1 MKVGIYCRVSGS
13 DQKDNT
19 SLENQKDSG
28 VRFCDSNG
36 YDYEVFSEVVSG
48 GKDFDERLA
57 FNDLSTKLF
66 DGEINAIWIW
76 DFTRGRR
83 DDSMKYLFVQI
94 IKETKCKVFVGGVE
108 KDILSDEGMLE
119 MGMFSLISDFERKK
133 ILRRMKDGRNR
144 RWKEG
149 KGLGRIG
156 FGFDNN
162 NGEVFANEI
171 EKDVVV
177 DIYKFFLYKNVKKYG
192 DCERYLIKKYGREVN
207 GKRLDSGLVSRTL
220 GNKKYNGKLIY
231 NTQKDGIF
239 EFDLEKFIDDDTFK
253 KVEEKL
259 KYVKGVRSINSKEIY
274 ILKGLVHC
282 GDCDRKMWIEG
293 SGKIVNG
300 KSYRYFKCSSYKE
313 NEKLR
318 RRQLDELDKFN
329 CVSGSR
335 GNKISKDK
343 LDSVV
348 WKCLFKV
355 LSNSEI
361 IINEYKKRFAEN
373 LGSKDRFVSKLE
385 YYKKELTKL
394 DIRKNK
400 MINMV
405 LDVKFSEDDYEKW
418 FDNEYEEKKIEI
430 NSKLDLVKVE
440 VGKYGYVDKIE
451 NWMDLMK
458 EDLIR
463 DFNIERK
470 EDKRRIVERYIEKV
484 FVNEIGDIDNERRF
498 EINLILRLGKKKGK
512 IQFDYD
518 IKEKSLNLK
527 LIEKDFYI
535 VNNDFVKSPIIVY
548 KNELLISI
556 KLCVK
561 YNKSGRYE
569 LEVDELISECVD
581 F

>member
-76 DFTRGRR
+76 DFTRGWR

-220 GNKKYNGKLIY
+220 GNKKYNSKLIY

-239 EFDLEKFIDDDTFK
+239 EFDLEK
-253 KVEEKL
+253 
-259 KYVKGVRSINSKEIY
+259 
-274 ILKGLVHC
+274 
-282 GDCDRKMWIEG
+282 
-293 SGKIVNG
+293 
-300 KSYRYFKCSSYKE
+300 
-313 NEKLR
+313 
-318 RRQLDELDKFN
+318 
-329 CVSGSR
+329 
-335 GNKISKDK
+335 
-343 LDSVV
+343 
-348 WKCLFKV
+348 
-355 LSNSEI
+355 
-361 IINEYKKRFAEN
+361 
-373 LGSKDRFVSKLE
+373 
-385 YYKKELTKL
+385 
-394 DIRKNK
+394 
-400 MINMV
+400 
-405 LDVKFSEDDYEKW
+405 
-418 FDNEYEEKKIEI
+418 
-430 NSKLDLVKVE
+430 
-440 VGKYGYVDKIE
+440 
-451 NWMDLMK
+451 
-458 EDLIR
+458 
-463 DFNIERK
+463 
-470 EDKRRIVERYIEKV
+470 
-484 FVNEIGDIDNERRF
+484 
-498 EINLILRLGKKKGK
+498 
-512 IQFDYD
+512 
-518 IKEKSLNLK
+518 
-527 LIEKDFYI
+527 
-535 VNNDFVKSPIIVY
+535 
-548 KNELLISI
+548 
-556 KLCVK
+556 
-561 YNKSGRYE
+561 
-569 LEVDELISECVD
+569 
-581 F
+581 